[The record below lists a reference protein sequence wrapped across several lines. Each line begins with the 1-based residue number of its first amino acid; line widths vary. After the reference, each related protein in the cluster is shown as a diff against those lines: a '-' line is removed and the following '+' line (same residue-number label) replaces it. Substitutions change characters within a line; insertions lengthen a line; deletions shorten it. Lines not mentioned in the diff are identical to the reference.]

1 MNIKRQEHYGERV
14 WVNTDVENL
23 RRKEC
28 LCLLC
33 DNIKYCSVAKI
44 MKSICVE
51 NNLAFIMTRCKDFS
65 CHAYKSNGGLK

>member
-14 WVNTDVENL
+14 WVNADLENL

-28 LCLLC
+28 LCLHC
-33 DNIKYCSVAKI
+33 DNLSHCSAAKI

-51 NNLAFIMTRCKDFS
+51 NNLAFAMTRCKDFS
-65 CHAYKSNGGLK
+65 